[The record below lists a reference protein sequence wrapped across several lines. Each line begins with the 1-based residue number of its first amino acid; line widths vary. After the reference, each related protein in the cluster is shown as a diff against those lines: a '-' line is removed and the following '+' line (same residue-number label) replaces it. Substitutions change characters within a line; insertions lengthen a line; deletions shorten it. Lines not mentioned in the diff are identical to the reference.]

1 MKVVN
6 PLTDIYVLQPL
17 EIQPYEHLALPDYIH
32 YFTQNDDLST
42 RISVGASING
52 DPAALVL
59 AEIRI
64 IDALGIL
71 HSFGIAPPYQSE
83 ALEQELLRFT
93 VKQFK
98 ELGIRSLQITLQPGH
113 TVSFPDSLTACDWQ
127 KDEGAVTHYQ
137 FDCLLINSHSK
148 WSLDIPLPK
157 SYSVHDWQDITVKQW
172 EELKEADW
180 YPYALSPFESYSFG
194 DIDQQASLWL
204 RQGKDIVGWIVAK
217 RSNEQFLYWSS
228 MFIRED
234 AYRKH
239 VGIPFIQRM
248 IRRQVALGIPYG
260 CFDVNAYHQQFQ
272 RFVNKRFLPY
282 IFHRQEVQIFS
293 KIL

>member
-1 MKVVN
+1 M
-6 PLTDIYVLQPL
+6 TDIYVLQPL

-32 YFTQNDDLST
+32 YFTQNDDLPT
-42 RISVGASING
+42 RIRVGASFNG

-59 AEIRI
+59 AEIRKI
-64 IDALGIL
+64 GDLGIL
-71 HSFGIAPPYQSE
+71 HSFGITPQYQNE
-83 ALEQELLRFT
+83 AWEQELLRFT
-93 VKQFK
+93 EMQLIDQGVS
-98 ELGIRSLQITLQPGH
+98 SLQITLQQGH
-113 TVSFPDSLTACDWQ
+113 SPSLADSLTACNWKKSLDS
-127 KDEGAVTHYQ
+127 VTHYQ
-137 FDCLLINSHSK
+137 FDCLLINSHSI
-148 WSLDIPLPK
+148 WSREIPLPK
-157 SYSVHDWQDITVKQW
+157 SYSVHDWQDITDSQW
-172 EELKEADW
+172 DELKQADW

-204 RQGKDIVGWIVAK
+204 RQGDDIVGWIVAK